1 MNMKNKYFII
11 FLSISI
17 IFLLFIYFSWYNKP
31 QTINTPSQII
41 PTPTIFITTPSPT
54 PFIREGG
61 GLLNDK
67 DLQTEKEFVEKTP
80 VLQRLPGGDGV
91 FSISYLNEQHLI
103 VYNKLSNKEFAYQ
116 EAKRKLIEN
125 GIDIS
130 KILIEY
136 K

>member
-1 MNMKNKYFII
+1 MKNKYFII

-17 IFLLFIYFSWYNKP
+17 IFLFFIFLSWYNNPKI
-31 QTINTPSQII
+31 INTPIQII

-80 VLQRLPGGDGV
+80 VLQRLPGGDGI
-91 FSISYLNEQHLI
+91 FSISYIDEQHLI
-103 VYNKLSNKEFAYQ
+103 VYAKISNKNFAYQ
-116 EAKRKLIEN
+116 ESKRKLTEN
-125 GIDIS
+125 GIDINT
-130 KILIEY
+130 ILVEY